1 MPGIEIKGQSKR
13 ANYRHGG
20 RTGFEHGK
28 LVDELGPKESVDR
41 RKGKQKIPL
50 EHKLPPQKKL
60 KRLEPKD

>member
-13 ANYRHGG
+13 ANYRHG
-20 RTGFEHGK
+20 R
-28 LVDELGPKESVDR
+28 LVEPVEPKESVDR

-60 KRLEPKD
+60 KRLEPKSLK